1 MKRKKKGLSVFNGS
15 FETFTKYYGRNVG
28 NLGATSRKRNL
39 VGGDHSFSNFFK
51 GGLFKKGLGNPA
63 LN

>member
-39 VGGDHSFSNFFK
+39 VGGTIAFLISLK
-51 GGLFKKGLGNPA
+51 GAFLKKVWETL
-63 LN
+63 L